1 MNKLYYGTSLYHH
14 GIKGQKW
21 GIRRYQNEDGSLTEA
36 GRKRY
41 SKMTDDQV
49 AEDIKKQVD
58 KRQKKMQRQYKDYHV
73 RFNSEYTYI
82 GPESKKA
89 AEKYIK
95 DRDKYSTS
103 KKYMSYIREKGRLD
117 QEWAKDKIS
126 DDEYYKKYD
135 DIYNNF
141 VKNIYEAKY
150 DDYNRNTGKSKERE
164 YAKEWLDS
172 YGKDI
177 TIGFLKDLGYNDLS
191 AKEIEAR
198 IRKSG
203 MKVVI

>member
-1 MNKLYYGTSLYHH
+1 MHKLYYGSSLYHY

-21 GIRRYQNEDGSLTEA
+21 GIRRYQNKDGSLTEA
-36 GRKRY
+36 GHKRY

-49 AEDIKKQVD
+49 LEDIQKQVN
-58 KRQKKMQRQYKDYHV
+58 KQKKKMDRRYKNYHV
-73 RFNSEYTYI
+73 RGSQYTYI
-82 GPESKKA
+82 GPESEKA
-89 AEKYIK
+89 AKKYLE
-95 DRDKYSTS
+95 DRDKYLSS
-103 KKYMSYIREKGRLD
+103 KKHIAYIRKKGAID
-117 QEWAKDKIS
+117 NEWLSGKIS
-126 DDEYYKKYD
+126 DEDYRKKYD
-135 DIYNNF
+135 DVYNDF
-141 VKNIYEAKY
+141 IKNVYDAKY
-150 DDYNRNTGKSKERE
+150 DDYNRNTGTNSKKRE

-198 IRKSG
+198 IRKSS